1 MISHFFTRP
10 FSFIYLI
17 TPLSYSHL
25 NFLLFFN
32 SSSNFFKLHRYMFAI
47 YSAIRPFAMI
57 IIIYF
62 YLFVCI
68 EYLLLLNMII
78 MLLLYLIMINIF
90 IIHFHFNIVV
100 MMLLLLYCFLNCILI
115 IKIDNSFTI
124 FFYGGFLL
132 IFIIIIFMN
141 WFILNMINFYLSI
154 MRYFIQEVHLRTCLI
169 SKILFVN
176 SSNLFLC
183 FISSGRVVTP
193 SKRNHY
199 AIITQL
205 LCHLP
210 KSRL

>member
-1 MISHFFTRP
+1 MHNGKEFYKPKQRP
-10 FSFIYLI
+10 YLI
-17 TPLSYSHL
+17 NSDAYSHL

-32 SSSNFFKLHRYMFAI
+32 SSSNLFKLHRYMFAI

-141 WFILNMINFYLSI
+141 
-154 MRYFIQEVHLRTCLI
+154 
-169 SKILFVN
+169 
-176 SSNLFLC
+176 
-183 FISSGRVVTP
+183 
-193 SKRNHY
+193 
-199 AIITQL
+199 
-205 LCHLP
+205 
-210 KSRL
+210 

>member
-1 MISHFFTRP
+1 MIA

-32 SSSNFFKLHRYMFAI
+32 SSSNLFKLHRYMFAI

-68 EYLLLLNMII
+68 ECLLLLNMII
-78 MLLLYLIMINIF
+78 M
-90 IIHFHFNIVV
+90 
-100 MMLLLLYCFLNCILI
+100 LLLYCFLNCILI

>member
-1 MISHFFTRP
+1 MQSGVWIIWEEVHWLEYACFGIGIKPYPIIFEIFWILLQEQLFLCSLT
-10 FSFIYLI
+10 
-17 TPLSYSHL
+17 
-25 NFLLFFN
+25 NF
-32 SSSNFFKLHRYMFAI
+32 
-47 YSAIRPFAMI
+47 
-57 IIIYF
+57 
-62 YLFVCI
+62 
-68 EYLLLLNMII
+68 
-78 MLLLYLIMINIF
+78 
-90 IIHFHFNIVV
+90 
-100 MMLLLLYCFLNCILI
+100 CFLNCILI

>member
-1 MISHFFTRP
+1 MIA

-32 SSSNFFKLHRYMFAI
+32 SSSNLFKLHRYMFAI

-68 EYLLLLNMII
+68 EYLLLLNMMII

-141 WFILNMINFYLSI
+141 
-154 MRYFIQEVHLRTCLI
+154 
-169 SKILFVN
+169 
-176 SSNLFLC
+176 
-183 FISSGRVVTP
+183 
-193 SKRNHY
+193 
-199 AIITQL
+199 
-205 LCHLP
+205 
-210 KSRL
+210 

>member
-1 MISHFFTRP
+1 M
-10 FSFIYLI
+10 L
-17 TPLSYSHL
+17 
-25 NFLLFFN
+25 FLLFTWLPHSPTLILIF
-32 SSSNFFKLHRYMFAI
+32 Y
-47 YSAIRPFAMI
+47 YSLIPVRISLNYTDICLLFIQQSGLFAMI

-193 SKRNHY
+193 SKSNYY

>member
-1 MISHFFTRP
+1 
-10 FSFIYLI
+10 
-17 TPLSYSHL
+17 
-25 NFLLFFN
+25 
-32 SSSNFFKLHRYMFAI
+32 
-47 YSAIRPFAMI
+47 
-57 IIIYF
+57 
-62 YLFVCI
+62 
-68 EYLLLLNMII
+68 

-132 IFIIIIFMN
+132 IFII
-141 WFILNMINFYLSI
+141 FILNMINFYLSI

-176 SSNLFLC
+176 SSDLFLC

>member
-1 MISHFFTRP
+1 MIA

-32 SSSNFFKLHRYMFAI
+32 SSSNLFKLHRYMFAI

-100 MMLLLLYCFLNCILI
+100 MML
-115 IKIDNSFTI
+115 FTI

>member
-1 MISHFFTRP
+1 MIA

-32 SSSNFFKLHRYMFAI
+32 SSSNLFKLHRYMFAI

-68 EYLLLLNMII
+68 EYLLLLIMII

-141 WFILNMINFYLSI
+141 
-154 MRYFIQEVHLRTCLI
+154 
-169 SKILFVN
+169 
-176 SSNLFLC
+176 
-183 FISSGRVVTP
+183 
-193 SKRNHY
+193 
-199 AIITQL
+199 
-205 LCHLP
+205 
-210 KSRL
+210 

>member
-1 MISHFFTRP
+1 MIA

-32 SSSNFFKLHRYMFAI
+32 SSSNLFKLHRYMFAI

-78 MLLLYLIMINIF
+78 MYIF

-141 WFILNMINFYLSI
+141 
-154 MRYFIQEVHLRTCLI
+154 
-169 SKILFVN
+169 
-176 SSNLFLC
+176 
-183 FISSGRVVTP
+183 
-193 SKRNHY
+193 
-199 AIITQL
+199 
-205 LCHLP
+205 
-210 KSRL
+210 